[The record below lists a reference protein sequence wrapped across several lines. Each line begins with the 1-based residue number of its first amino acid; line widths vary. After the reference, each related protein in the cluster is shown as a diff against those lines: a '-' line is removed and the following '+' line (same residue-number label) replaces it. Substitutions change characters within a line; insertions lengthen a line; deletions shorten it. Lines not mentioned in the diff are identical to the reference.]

1 MEATRGKRGGGPY
14 STPSASSMVSNSS
27 TAASGSW
34 SSAFLGTPGYIPL
47 MASVTS
53 LTLYPILMASVAVQ
67 LTLQHSLC
75 RSDRCPPP
83 TGQSR
88 HIPNCVHPT
97 PPGQLAAAETPR
109 SVHMTTRVCLFV
121 WGELPK
127 VGSKPSEVQ
136 GVDSPRLKHI
146 VEFCLELRC
155 TFHRVSRSLILRVC
169 QGIQCN
175 HSHST
180 SCHVPRCHVHLFSAA
195 AAAAACENQ
204 SSPNGALGDSLTC
217 FVLSLRADHELMY
230 GSMYESMRLADA
242 DLLCVVSKSRV

>member
-1 MEATRGKRGGGPY
+1 MMHFIPLPECECHDPPKLRYQPPACSEHVEQATFENEPGSESEWKRLEEKEVGPY

-109 SVHMTTRVCLFV
+109 GVHVTTRVCLFV

-155 TFHRVSRSLILRVC
+155 TFHSLGFRV
-169 QGIQCN
+169 
-175 HSHST
+175 
-180 SCHVPRCHVHLFSAA
+180 
-195 AAAAACENQ
+195 
-204 SSPNGALGDSLTC
+204 
-217 FVLSLRADHELMY
+217 
-230 GSMYESMRLADA
+230 
-242 DLLCVVSKSRV
+242 

>member
-1 MEATRGKRGGGPY
+1 VEATGGEKGGGPY

-27 TAASGSW
+27 TADSGSW

-75 RSDRCPPP
+75 ISDRCPPP

-88 HIPNCVHPT
+88 HIPNCVHPN

-109 SVHMTTRVCLFV
+109 GVHVTTRVCLFV

-155 TFHRVSRSLILRVC
+155 TFHSLGFRV
-169 QGIQCN
+169 
-175 HSHST
+175 
-180 SCHVPRCHVHLFSAA
+180 
-195 AAAAACENQ
+195 
-204 SSPNGALGDSLTC
+204 
-217 FVLSLRADHELMY
+217 
-230 GSMYESMRLADA
+230 
-242 DLLCVVSKSRV
+242 